1 MPKYTKEFKA
11 KAVQLS
17 ALDGVMIKD
26 AAESL
31 DIHPRTL
38 SRWRKEYRE
47 GRIVV
52 DKRQEV
58 VKAHLKGISDSVR
71 VRQLKREGA
80 CWERNFAAYKDYVLS
95 TSQQPGPT
103 TVHNGIHIGYWIAR
117 QRSRFRMDTLRK
129 DQAKQLKEFLGP
141 RLDPMK
147 ERWEH
152 NFEAYKHYVE
162 STGKQPQKRTIHNGI
177 RIGNWVVNIR
187 QSKRKLSNERIERL
201 EKLGIKWRMRQR
213 IEDGRIEWD
222 LGITGDLVT
231 VTLHEKKGKRILRGH
246 RADGLTW
253 TVEPAKK

>member
-11 KAVQLS
+11 KAVQRS

-31 DIHPRTL
+31 DIHPGTL

-58 VKAHLKGISDSVR
+58 VKAHLKGRSDSVR

-80 CWERNFAAYKDYVLS
+80 RWERNFAAYKDYVSS
-95 TSQQPGPT
+95 TSQQPGRT
-103 TVHNGIHIGYWIAR
+103 TVHNGIHIGYWIAH
-117 QRSRFRMDTLRK
+117 QRARFRIDTLRK

-187 QSKRKLSNERIERL
+187 RSKRKLSNERIECL

>member
-1 MPKYTKEFKA
+1 M
-11 KAVQLS
+11 
-17 ALDGVMIKD
+17 
-26 AAESL
+26 
-31 DIHPRTL
+31 
-38 SRWRKEYRE
+38 
-47 GRIVV
+47 V

-58 VKAHLKGISDSVR
+58 VKVHQGISDSVR
-71 VRQLKREGA
+71 VRQLKRKVA
-80 CWERNFAAYKDYVLS
+80 RWERNFAAYKDYVLS

-177 RIGNWVVNIR
+177 RIGNWVVYIR
-187 QSKRKLSNERIERL
+187 QNKRKLSNERIERL
-201 EKLGIKWRMRQR
+201 EKLGIKWRMLQR

-253 TVEPAKK
+253 TVEPTKK